1 MFRLLSP
8 TQRNDSQRVAKKGS
22 PPRYFGALFSIV
34 SGIFL
39 CLFIILWQDS
49 SVLLASAD
57 GQFRWLLR
65 GIFFLSVIG
74 QIWTIRSLESVDV
87 FGTQA
92 LKQPPGQKP
101 ELPPIVAKGAYR
113 WVRHPAYLTTLIFIW
128 SQPDLT
134 ASRLLLNLLF
144 TAWIIIG
151 TIVEERD
158 LVALYGEDYRT
169 YQRSVPMLIPFK
181 FPRS

>member
-1 MFRLLSP
+1 
-8 TQRNDSQRVAKKGS
+8 
-22 PPRYFGALFSIV
+22 
-34 SGIFL
+34 
-39 CLFIILWQDS
+39 
-49 SVLLASAD
+49 
-57 GQFRWLLR
+57 
-65 GIFFLSVIG
+65 
-74 QIWTIRSLESVDV
+74 
-87 FGTQA
+87 
-92 LKQPPGQKP
+92 
-101 ELPPIVAKGAYR
+101 
-113 WVRHPAYLTTLIFIW
+113 VRHPAYLTTLIFIW